1 MKVWARNERTCVYML
16 GSPTGMTWS
25 SGTSAAETTSKKEK
39 ILGDI
44 EVARAAQKRD
54 KIGQFDHPRHESLMH
69 SWFSVVV
76 KGH

>member
-1 MKVWARNERTCVYML
+1 ML

-25 SGTSAAETTSKKEK
+25 SGTSAAETTSKKGK
-39 ILGDI
+39 LLGDI
-44 EVARAAQKRD
+44 EVARAAHTRT
-54 KIGQFDHPRHESLMH
+54 KIGEFGHLSMPEPRHESLMH